1 MAHAHLHL
9 LAGKRILVVAN
20 EDSLSDGTRR
30 QLGRLKAS
38 IWGPASSLAYAVRM
52 IVDGGISAAVVD
64 VRLAGDVFFAVAEK
78 LEDVDIPFVFAIAGE
93 PMPASRDYR
102 GFVLC
107 EDLDELDKIAR
118 ALFAPCSA
126 EDLH

>member
-30 QLGRLKAS
+30 QLGQLKAS
-38 IWGPASSLAYAVRM
+38 TAGPESSLTDIMKMVGE
-52 IVDGGISAAVVD
+52 GGISAAVVD

-78 LEDVDIPFVFAIAGE
+78 LEDVDIPFVFAITGE
-93 PMPASRDYR
+93 PIPASRDYR

-107 EDLDELDKIAR
+107 EDLDVLDKIAK